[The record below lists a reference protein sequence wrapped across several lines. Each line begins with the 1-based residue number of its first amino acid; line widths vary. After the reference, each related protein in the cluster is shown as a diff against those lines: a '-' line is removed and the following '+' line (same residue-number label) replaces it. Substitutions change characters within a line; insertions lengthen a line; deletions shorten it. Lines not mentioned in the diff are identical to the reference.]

1 MVRVLIVDDS
11 PTMRAILTSILAHD
25 PGLEV
30 VGTAADAM
38 EARALIKQ
46 LNPDVLTLD
55 IEMPGMNGI
64 DFLQKIMLLRP
75 MPVVIVSTLSHA
87 GTAATLRA
95 LEIGAFDCIG
105 KPLGS
110 IESQEAD
117 FAQRL
122 VEAVTLAGRSG
133 LRRPPAFG
141 PTPAMLAAVPAQ
153 ATAPARRVSP
163 AELSLIAIGASTGGI
178 EALHKLL
185 PSFPPDCPPTLVVQH
200 INPTF
205 AGPMAEM
212 LDAKCQARVKLA
224 EPGETLACG
233 TIYIAPGSERHLA
246 VSNNGRLAVKLAAG
260 DKISGHRPSV
270 DMLFRSVAE
279 TVGSSAVGIILTGM
293 GSDGALGLCEM
304 RRAGAFTVAQD
315 EATCTV
321 YGMPRAAVERGAA
334 DVVLPIGRIA
344 QTALGLA

>member
-1 MVRVLIVDDS
+1 VVRVLIVDDS
-11 PTMRAILTSILAHD
+11 PTMRAILTSILSSD

-30 VGTAADAM
+30 VGTAADAI

-55 IEMPGMNGI
+55 IEMPGMSGI

-75 MPVVIVSTLSHA
+75 MPVIIVSTLSHA
-87 GTAATLRA
+87 GTTATLRA

-105 KPLGS
+105 KPLGA
-110 IESQEAD
+110 IESNEAE
-117 FAQRL
+117 FARRL
-122 VEAVTLAGRSG
+122 IEAVTLGGKSG
-133 LRRPPAFG
+133 QRKAPAFG
-141 PTPAMLAAVPAQ
+141 PTPAMLASPVPPQLAPVRRV
-153 ATAPARRVSP
+153 APADVQ
-163 AELSLIAIGASTGGI
+163 LVAIGASTGGI
-178 EALHKLL
+178 EALHRLL
-185 PSFPPDCPPTLVVQH
+185 PSFPANCPPTLLVQH

-224 EPGETLACG
+224 EPGEALAYG
-233 TIYIAPGSERHLA
+233 TIYVAPGSERHLT
-246 VSNNGRLAVKLAAG
+246 VSNNGRLAVKLAVA
-260 DKISGHRPSV
+260 DKVSGHRPSV

-293 GSDGALGLCEM
+293 GCDGAQGLGEM

-334 DVVLPIGRIA
+334 DTVLPIGRIA
-344 QTALGLA
+344 QAALGLA